1 MKRNAPI
8 SLGTLFFKQ
17 ILSQKYDITYLLSM
31 FQRNHN
37 EEVNFISLSQNIIL

>member
-1 MKRNAPI
+1 MKGKEPV
-8 SLGTLFFKQ
+8 SLGTLFVKQ
-17 ILSQKYDITYLLSM
+17 ILSQKYAIAYLLSM